1 MTTMDSKTF
10 RDIRRFMGLTQS
22 RLSKALGYRHTIRV
36 SEYERETNPV
46 PVPHLIGHAVL
57 LMGEEW
63 HHNRRITTDK
73 AVRKW
78 VRHQEE

>member
-1 MTTMDSKTF
+1 MMDSKTF

-22 RLSKALGYRHTIRV
+22 QLAKVLGYRHKIRI
-36 SEYERETNPV
+36 SEYERKTNPV
-46 PVPHLIGHAVL
+46 TIPCLIGHAVL

-63 HHNRRITTDK
+63 YHDRQITADK

-78 VRHQEE
+78 VRHQEERQ